1 MCINPFLNAD
11 QDILNPNIDGS
22 ESLLCYQCNS
32 TSSEI
37 TPLCDVDFF
46 KLTNPLEKLSMMFH
60 CPPHIGSYCF
70 TTYSCSK
77 EECVTIRGCSN
88 DVDRESNSLK
98 SGCIVFETDD
108 DVNKTCFCKNNLCNR
123 LPEEK
128 SRILVYYPECA
139 KEDEEH
145 EEEEKDE
152 EYEEKDEE
160 EEDEEEKED
169 EERDKERDEKRD
181 EERDEE

>member
-1 MCINPFLNAD
+1 MNNCHLYLILMCIKPLLNAD
-11 QDILNPNIDGS
+11 QDILNPNIDES

-108 DVNKTCFCKNNLCNR
+108 DVNKMCFCKNNLCNR
-123 LPEEK
+123 STKMSTTFFIEFCLFGLK
-128 SRILVYYPECA
+128 YLII
-139 KEDEEH
+139 
-145 EEEEKDE
+145 
-152 EYEEKDEE
+152 
-160 EEDEEEKED
+160 
-169 EERDKERDEKRD
+169 
-181 EERDEE
+181 